1 MSKLIKSMSYAV
13 VAQGVSLLVSI
24 FMSFFVSR
32 YMSIDGYGYYQ
43 LFLFYSTYVG
53 LFQFGVSEG
62 VYLENG
68 GKKFSQL
75 ESPKLKQLFF
85 NTFFVELIV
94 LAVAC
99 SILGSLTSDNNKK
112 YVILLIALYSVT
124 YLFVMYFGMLLQA
137 VNLTEKYSRSI
148 IVGKLTTLLLFFGL
162 VIMKNY
168 DYYWYCIVFLAG
180 YVLSGVIVTYDCR
193 DILKERIKPE
203 FILFKNKKIII
214 AGSSLLLSGLISS
227 FIIGINRIYIEQ
239 FLGIEI
245 FAKVSMAL
253 SLCNFVI
260 LFAIQ
265 VGMVMFPSVVV
276 LQEDVKA
283 RLYEKLNDYTG
294 LIAPVVFLGYVP
306 LRIILS
312 LWIPQYTDS
321 IRWMLLFV
329 PYMVYEIKTQVMYN
343 TYIKALRKEKLLF
356 LVNLAALIA
365 CGLLNY
371 VIIKITKDVVLLFW
385 VVDIVMIIK
394 SFYLSKRIE
403 KEYNLNMSVKL
414 IAEAMCCCAASYL
427 VYSHYGIGTTIIA
440 TAVYLLYFLII
451 TRKTPKGV

>member
-1 MSKLIKSMSYAV
+1 M
-13 VAQGVSLLVSI
+13 Q
-24 FMSFFVSR
+24 R
-32 YMSIDGYGYYQ
+32 Y
-43 LFLFYSTYVG
+43 
-53 LFQFGVSEG
+53 
-62 VYLENG
+62 
-68 GKKFSQL
+68 SQ
-75 ESPKLKQLFF
+75 
-85 NTFFVELIV
+85 
-94 LAVAC
+94 
-99 SILGSLTSDNNKK
+99 
-112 YVILLIALYSVT
+112 
-124 YLFVMYFGMLLQA
+124 
-137 VNLTEKYSRSI
+137 R
-148 IVGKLTTLLLFFGL
+148 
-162 VIMKNY
+162 KN
-168 DYYWYCIVFLAG
+168 
-180 YVLSGVIVTYDCR
+180 
-193 DILKERIKPE
+193 KPE

-239 FLGIEI
+239 YFGIEI

-312 LWIPQYTDS
+312 LWIPQYADS

-385 VVDIVMIIK
+385 VGYSNDYKII
-394 SFYLSKRIE
+394 LP
-403 KEYNLNMSVKL
+403 V
-414 IAEAMCCCAASYL
+414 
-427 VYSHYGIGTTIIA
+427 
-440 TAVYLLYFLII
+440 
-451 TRKTPKGV
+451 